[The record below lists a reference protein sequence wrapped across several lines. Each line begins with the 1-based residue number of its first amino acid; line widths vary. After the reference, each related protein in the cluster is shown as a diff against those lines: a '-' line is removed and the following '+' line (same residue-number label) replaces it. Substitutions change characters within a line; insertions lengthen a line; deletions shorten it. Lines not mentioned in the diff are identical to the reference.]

1 MLNHHDSFESL
12 YFEDP
17 LLPFS
22 SELEVPPSIGSII
35 YNQEQP
41 EMLAPQRDRSLVTIP
56 RIRDPSFQILY
67 RFKKTLDY
75 KAFQS
80 VLDDM
85 KEEHIWRISRL

>member
-1 MLNHHDSFESL
+1 MDDIKQLSRHNNREKEAEAGKMEDVIQKEVDEIRKTLLLREFFEQ
-12 YFEDP
+12 E
-17 LLPFS
+17 
-22 SELEVPPSIGSII
+22 EVRAHA
-35 YNQEQP
+35 N
-41 EMLAPQRDRSLVTIP
+41 
-56 RIRDPSFQILY
+56 DPSFQILY